1 MKKLRPEDF
10 SISRLGKAELNS
22 PLGDAKYLSESA
34 TAVYSVH
41 PDSLKNEMNEFGR
54 YLSFERA
61 GPREKIFHDPK
72 KSKAAVLTAGG
83 LCPGL
88 NNVIKGLVGTLMES
102 YGVQEVLGI
111 KYGYRGLNPE
121 FGLSPILL
129 TPENVDDIHSDGGT
143 ILGSSRGNQDIGVM
157 VDSLVTMDVNMLFCI
172 GGDGTLRGAHAIAAE
187 VQKRNLKISV
197 IGIPKTIDNDISFM
211 QRTFGVE
218 TAIYATHPIITCAH
232 NEAKGAYNG
241 VGLIHVMGRDSGFIA
256 ALATLANSV
265 VNYCFVPEVPFKLDG
280 PGGFLEHLR
289 KRLAAKQHAVI
300 IIAEGAGQDLF
311 KDMPVQKDASG
322 NVKHNNIG
330 EYLRGGIVAYGRE
343 KNFEVSMKYF
353 DPSYVIRSVDARG
366 TDAVYCLLFSQSAVH
381 AAMMGCTDMVVGYW
395 GNDFTHVPIV
405 LATSERKKI
414 DPDMTLWQSVMQIT
428 RQPEF
433 K

>member
-1 MKKLRPEDF
+1 MKNLSSEDF
-10 SISRLGKAELNS
+10 SIRRLGRAEVDS
-22 PLGDAKYLSESA
+22 PLDDATFISESA
-34 TAVYSVH
+34 SVVYSSH
-41 PDSLKNEMNEFGR
+41 PEALLNELDTFGKP
-54 YLSFERA
+54 LTFERA

-72 KSKAAVLTAGG
+72 KSKAAILTAGG

-88 NNVIKGLVGTLMES
+88 NNVIKGLVSALMES
-102 YGVQEVLGI
+102 YGVPEVLGI
-111 KYGYRGLNPE
+111 KYGYMGLNPK
-121 FGLSPILL
+121 FGFKPVQL
-129 TPENVDDIHSDGGT
+129 TPENVDDIHSAGGT
-143 ILGSSRGNQDIGVM
+143 ILGSSRGNQDIGIM
-157 VDSLVTMDVNMLFCI
+157 LDSLVTMDVNMLFCI
-172 GGDGTLRGAHAIAAE
+172 GGDGTLRGAHAIAEEAL
-187 VQKRNLKISV
+187 KRNLKISV
-197 IGIPKTIDNDISFM
+197 VGIPKTIDNDISFM

-218 TAIYATHPIITCAH
+218 TAIYATHPIISCAH

-265 VNYCFVPEVPFKLDG
+265 VNYCFVPEVPFRLDG
-280 PGGFLEHLR
+280 PNGFLEHLR

-322 NVKHNNIG
+322 NIKHNNIG
-330 EYLRGGIVAYGRE
+330 EFIRGRITAYGRE
-343 KNFEVSMKYF
+343 KNFEISMKYF

-381 AAMMGCTDMVVGYW
+381 AAIMGCTDMVVGYW
-395 GNDFTHVPIV
+395 GSDFTHVPIT

-414 DPDMTLWQSVMQIT
+414 DPKMTLWQSVMEIT